1 MIGRRIAL
9 LLWLCVMVESH
20 TYAYK
25 TFLPRE
31 DWAKVI
37 KAFLPNPPDSGSL
50 MEAYDRECLIQGK
63 CLREGE
69 RGRQACEDARWSV
82 EVVGKCFSAALGV
95 EISLK
100 NTPQLCLLLE
110 KTMNDAGNASGSVKH
125 FYGRIRPY
133 VACNEGTLVPEEEE
147 SHRKSPSYPSAHACA
162 GWTMALVLAQV
173 CPESMGQLLARGWEY
188 GQSRVISGYHWQSD
202 VDAARIVA
210 SAVYC
215 RLQTDKGYKRQ
226 LARACK
232 ELIRYKRK
240 MGGKKKKIT
249 HL

>member
-1 MIGRRIAL
+1 
-9 LLWLCVMVESH
+9 
-20 TYAYK
+20 
-25 TFLPRE
+25 
-31 DWAKVI
+31 
-37 KAFLPNPPDSGSL
+37 
-50 MEAYDRECLIQGK
+50 
-63 CLREGE
+63 
-69 RGRQACEDARWSV
+69 
-82 EVVGKCFSAALGV
+82 
-95 EISLK
+95 
-100 NTPQLCLLLE
+100 
-110 KTMNDAGNASGSVKH
+110 
-125 FYGRIRPY
+125 
-133 VACNEGTLVPEEEE
+133 
-147 SHRKSPSYPSAHACA
+147 
-162 GWTMALVLAQV
+162 MALVLSQV

-240 MGGKKKKIT
+240 IGGKKKRIT